1 VPRPDVPRSGTPDAA
16 LLEDCGLKMPGF
28 TNVPPNT
35 VRAYRGACP
44 DDVQMTDF
52 SKWDGF
58 EPQYPDTFDEMYQ
71 FWCASC

>member
-1 VPRPDVPRSGTPDAA
+1 M
-16 LLEDCGLKMPGF
+16 KMPGF

-58 EPQYPDTFDEMYQ
+58 ESQYPDTFDEMYQ